1 MSIPYATT
9 TIRVWRPDPD
19 TEPYEEPLPPVM
31 VAENIRAHIS
41 TSSGRDHPL
50 GDVEVVQYR
59 LSADPVDIE
68 HRDQVED
75 ERTGE
80 VFDVVWVRRR
90 VGLGMDHVQAGL
102 RRVDG
107 MTSRP
112 RR

>member
-9 TIRVWRPDPD
+9 TIRVWRPADD
-19 TEPYEEPLPPVM
+19 SAPYEEPAPPTL

-41 TSSGRDHPL
+41 TSAGRDQPL
-50 GDVEVVQYR
+50 GDVEVVQFR
-59 LSADPVDIE
+59 LSADPVDLDY
-68 HRDQVED
+68 HDQVED

-102 RRVDG
+102 RRVEG

-112 RR
+112 RG